1 MKFSRG
7 YNENNMYAGDELEF
21 GSEFLVIAL
30 CWLAGPISHFACK
43 IIESI
48 SFPLSLNLQFWYVS
62 VWFNYQARRRGGSR
76 GSNELPLVVNNGGLK
91 TQTAGFQLLANSE
104 GLENKL

>member
-1 MKFSRG
+1 MKFSGG

-48 SFPLSLNLQFWYVS
+48 SFPLSLNLQFW
-62 VWFNYQARRRGGSR
+62 
-76 GSNELPLVVNNGGLK
+76 
-91 TQTAGFQLLANSE
+91 
-104 GLENKL
+104 